1 MYLTQSVNV
10 NGGSWLM
17 NGERPTVA
25 NPPGVISNSLT
36 WETVQSLN
44 VGADLAMLDNRLTAN
59 FDYFIRNTLN
69 MSVSTLYRKSKA
81 NMGTAPIEL
90 IHQSRISA
98 ARDLLASGAYTIQ
111 EISEK
116 VGYEDVLTLRKHF
129 YRKFGIMPS
138 QYRKNN
144 AEPA

>member
-1 MYLTQSVNV
+1 MSTEAYLYMES
-10 NGGSWLM
+10 
-17 NGERPTVA
+17 
-25 NPPGVISNSLT
+25 
-36 WETVQSLN
+36 
-44 VGADLAMLDNRLTAN
+44 DLAAYSASYYGNLPSHSGYGLGTFDDDNGTDVQTAA
-59 FDYFIRNTLN
+59 LN

-116 VGYEDVLTLRKHF
+116 VGYEDVRTLRKHF